1 MAATTMTHARHSA
14 GSTFAGFIGSL
25 SDALHAAF
33 ESHTRSRA
41 VRELRSL
48 DDRMLKDIGFD
59 RSEIESVARG
69 ADPTRLYR

>member
-1 MAATTMTHARHSA
+1 MAATIMTHARHSA

-33 ESHTRSRA
+33 EAHTRSRA

-48 DDRMLKDIGFD
+48 TTGC
-59 RSEIESVARG
+59 
-69 ADPTRLYR
+69 